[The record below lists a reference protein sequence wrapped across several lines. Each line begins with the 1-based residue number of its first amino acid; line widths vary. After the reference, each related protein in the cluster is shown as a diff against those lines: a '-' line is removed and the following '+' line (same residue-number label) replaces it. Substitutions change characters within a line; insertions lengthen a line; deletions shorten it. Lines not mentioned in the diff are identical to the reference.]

1 MFLVPEDITVTFI
14 LNPSKEKILEYLL
27 VTPSREDEYQGK
39 TINEIAAAVELSTN
53 AVRKYLYELENEKFI
68 VSKTQKRDIGRPVVL
83 YSMHSNALSLFPKA
97 YVEFT
102 VSLISELK
110 KQLGESQT
118 KKILSEVGKTLGKEI
133 KITENIEENDQNS
146 IKQRIVTLVKILE
159 DHGKFPTVLEDE
171 EYYYIRN
178 SNCLLFSVVKEHS
191 IVCEV
196 DHNIVRTLLNTTPEK
211 QQCLKNGD
219 HFCQY
224 RIKKA

>member
-1 MFLVPEDITVTFI
+1 MIEDITVTVI

-27 VTPSREDEYQGK
+27 VTPSHEDEYQGK

-53 AVRKYLYELENEKFI
+53 AVRKYLFELEKEKF
-68 VSKTQKRDIGRPVVL
+68 VVAKTQKRDIGRPVVL
-83 YSMHSNALSLFPKA
+83 YSMHSNALSFFPKA

-102 VSLISELK
+102 VSLIDELK

-133 KITENIEENDQNS
+133 KITSKIEENDQTS
-146 IKQRIVTLVKILE
+146 IEQRIVTLVKVLE
-159 DHGKFPTVLEDE
+159 DYGKFPTVLEDD
-171 EYYYIRN
+171 EYYYVRN
-178 SNCLLFSVVKEHS
+178 SNCLLFSIVKEHS

-196 DHNIVRTLLNTTPEK
+196 DHNIVSTLLKSAPDK

-219 HFCQY
+219 PFCQY